1 MSSPQGPGRALVA
14 QEEEAKLKLRG
25 QEEPGE
31 VTRHLGFAEQVLAL
45 KVVYMDS
52 VLRNSMAEVWLRCAL
67 GVDFVQVQTWFLL
80 LLNKVE

>member
-1 MSSPQGPGRALVA
+1 MA
-14 QEEEAKLKLRG
+14 QEKEAKLKLRG

>member
-1 MSSPQGPGRALVA
+1 MA

-67 GVDFVQVQTWFLL
+67 CSSSNLVSSPSEQGGVV
-80 LLNKVE
+80 N